1 LEDELIP
8 VRAVLTAH
16 EARELVAALS
26 RAADPATALTADDG
40 SDHTDRINRTDGTSH
55 TDRAGDT
62 ATDHTVKPDGAAPID
77 RIAHADQ
84 LLALLT
90 DYTLTR
96 AILDGT
102 GAGIGVVDPDLRFL
116 YVNDALAKLNGVPA
130 AEHFGK
136 SIRELLPELD
146 HQPMEAALRS
156 VLATGNPTLITV
168 SGRTPA
174 DPSLESRWW
183 VNAYHRL
190 EDSEGAV
197 LGVVGV
203 VLEVTETYRVRQLL
217 DRART
222 RLALLDEAATRIGTT
237 LDVEQTCRE
246 LARLLVPRLAD
257 IAAVEVLDVD
267 GAPGTLPARGS
278 LRLRRVALVT
288 TPSLG
293 KAAKYFGA
301 EGTVMTPQASSAVA
315 RCITEQRPVISNLPS
330 DQELD
335 AEAPVEGRVER
346 YRELAMH
353 SAIFV
358 PLTARRDLVGAVI
371 LIRVGSSPAFNQD
384 DVGLVTDL
392 ARRAATSINNAKR
405 YTREHQT
412 ALALQQAL
420 LTEPRPPHDDVEC
433 AARYLP
439 TGADVEIGGDWYDTV
454 ALPGGKTLLVV
465 GDVMGHGF
473 DAAAAMSEYR
483 SLLRTLALQSD
494 RPEAIL
500 AEAQR
505 IVDALGFER
514 VATCVV
520 VVADPAA
527 GTCSFGSAGH
537 MPPLLL
543 RPDGTRELLDLPVGP
558 PLGVCDRHGY
568 RDTVI
573 ELEPGSVLICYTDG
587 LVERRGE
594 DIEDSLAQ
602 LKDVELDPAKPLPQ
616 LIDTLLNRFDPAGGE
631 DDVAVL
637 AARLL
642 PPQVPS
648 RARISTH
655 V

>member
-1 LEDELIP
+1 MEGEQIP
-8 VRAVLTAH
+8 VRAVLTAD

-26 RAADPATALTADDG
+26 GELEPADVVAADGRTGG
-40 SDHTDRINRTDGTSH
+40 SDRTAHT
-55 TDRAGDT
+55 
-62 ATDHTVKPDGAAPID
+62 
-77 RIAHADQ
+77 DQ

-96 AILDGT
+96 EILDGT

-130 AEHFGK
+130 AAHSGK
-136 SIRELLPELD
+136 SVRELLPELD
-146 HQPMEAALRS
+146 HEPMEAALRS
-156 VLATGNPTLITV
+156 VLATGSPTFITV

-190 EDSEGAV
+190 EDSAGRV

-203 VLEVTETYRVRQLL
+203 ALEVTETYRVRQLL

-246 LARLLVPRLAD
+246 LARLLVPRFAD

-267 GAPGTLPARGS
+267 SAPGTLPAHGS

-288 TPSLG
+288 TPPLS

-301 EGTVMTPQASSAVA
+301 VGTVMTPQASSAVA

-330 DQELD
+330 DQELAAD
-335 AEAPVEGRVER
+335 APLQDRVER
-346 YRELAMH
+346 YRKLTMH

-371 LIRVGSSPAFNQD
+371 LIRAGSSRAFNQD
-384 DVGLVTDL
+384 DVDLVTDL
-392 ARRAATSINNAKR
+392 ARRAATSINNATR

-420 LTEPRPPHDDVEC
+420 LTEPRPPHADVEC
-433 AARYLP
+433 AVRYLP

-505 IVDALGFER
+505 IVDVLGFER

-520 VVADPAA
+520 VVMDPAA
-527 GTCSFGSAGH
+527 GICSFATAGH

-543 RPDGTRELLDLPVGP
+543 RPDGTRALLDLPVGP
-558 PLGVCDRHGY
+558 PLGVCGWHGY
-568 RDTVI
+568 RDTAI
-573 ELEPGSVLICYTDG
+573 EFESGSVLICYTDG

-594 DIEDSLAQ
+594 DIEDGLAR
-602 LKDVELDPAKPLPQ
+602 LTDVELDPAKPLPQ
-616 LIDTLLNRFDPAGGE
+616 LIDTLLGRFDPVAGE
-631 DDVAVL
+631 DDVAIL

-648 RARISTH
+648 PDRISAR